1 MSTARFILRKDKV
14 KVKTNKYPLYLLI
27 TEGKKNTQKS
37 IGIDLSLE
45 EWDEKKEKV
54 RSKHPNSSKLNILL
68 AKVLSEVEEVKI
80 DLDGGRG
87 IGKNYKKNKK
97 SGAKFNYFEY
107 FKEYVESLEINH
119 QINSAKK
126 AQSAYNLLKEFN
138 KSENLTFQEFNVDYF
153 KTLNTYLIKKQQKP
167 NTIYSYMK
175 IYKRIFKQALREGKI
190 LLKDDSSRLY
200 KITWEKVNTEFL
212 TEDQLIELEKLSF
225 VKGSS
230 LDLHRDLFIFASYAG
245 GIRIGDL
252 LQLQWN
258 NYNNDSNKLSFVA
271 RKNNFKVSFK
281 LPKKAIAVINKY
293 KTDKTEGYIF
303 PLLTKDYLFKKP
315 DLIEKKISSV
325 NAAINSNLKIIAKKT
340 SINFNCH
347 FHLSR
352 HSFGCLAYSKK
363 IGLMEIKEIMGHEDI
378 KSTMIYAKLMEQA
391 VSTEMLK
398 MDY

>member
-1 MSTARFILRKDKV
+1 MATTRFILRKDKV
-14 KVKTNKYPLYLLI
+14 KVKTNKFPLYLLI

-68 AKVLSEVEEVKI
+68 AKVLSDVEEIKI
-80 DLDGGRG
+80 DLDGNRG
-87 IGKNYKKNKK
+87 IGKNYKSKKASGNKL
-97 SGAKFNYFEY
+97 NYFEY
-107 FKEYVESLEINH
+107 FKEYIVSLETNQ

-138 KSENLTFQEFNVDYF
+138 KTTNLTFQEFNVDYF
-153 KTLNTYLIKKQQKP
+153 KALNTYLIKKQQKP

-175 IYKRIFKQALREGKI
+175 IFKRIFKQALREGKI

-212 TEDQLIELEKLSF
+212 TEDQLIELENLNLT
-225 VKGSS
+225 KGSS
-230 LDLHRDLFIFASYAG
+230 LDLHRDMFIFASYAG

-252 LQLQWN
+252 IQLQWN
-258 NYNNDSNKLSFVA
+258 NYNEVTNKLSFVA
-271 RKNNFKVSFK
+271 RKNNFKVSFQ
-281 LPKKAIAVINKY
+281 LPKKAIAIINKY
-293 KTDKTEGYIF
+293 KINKTEGYIF
-303 PLLTKDYLFKKP
+303 PLLTDDYLSRNP
-315 DLIEKKISSV
+315 DQIEKKISSI
-325 NAAINSNLKIIAKKT
+325 NAKINSNLKILADKAGI
-340 SINFNCH
+340 SFNLH

-391 VSTEMLK
+391 VNLEMLK

>member
-1 MSTARFILRKDKV
+1 MATTRFILRKDKV

-37 IGIDLSLE
+37 IGIDLSIE

-68 AKVLSEVEEVKI
+68 AKVLSDVEEIKI
-80 DLDGGRG
+80 DLDGNRG
-87 IGKNYKKNKK
+87 IGKNYKSKKASGNKL
-97 SGAKFNYFEY
+97 NYFEY
-107 FKEYVESLEINH
+107 FKEYIVSLETNQ

-138 KSENLTFQEFNVDYF
+138 KTTNLTFQEFNVDYF
-153 KTLNTYLIKKQQKP
+153 KALNTYLIKKQQKP

-175 IYKRIFKQALREGKI
+175 IFKRIFKQALREGKI

-212 TEDQLIELEKLSF
+212 TEDQLIELEKLSLA
-225 VKGSS
+225 KGSS
-230 LDLHRDLFIFASYAG
+230 LDLHRDMFIFASYAG

-252 LQLQWN
+252 IQLQWN
-258 NYNNDSNKLSFVA
+258 NYNEVSNKLSFIA

-293 KTDKTEGYIF
+293 KTNKTEGYIF
-303 PLLTKDYLFKKP
+303 PLLTDDYLNRNP
-315 DLIEKKISSV
+315 DQIEKKISSI
-325 NAAINSNLKIIAKKT
+325 NAKINSNLKILADKT
-340 SINFNCH
+340 NISFNLH

-378 KSTMIYAKLMEQA
+378 KSTMLYAKLMEQA
-391 VSTEMLK
+391 VDLEMLK